1 MNKLMTSLLFI
12 SAVTMANAQMPVVTY
27 PWPPVCWTN
36 AVIVNPNENDE
47 YQALSKQARSLVLG
61 GKLEEA
67 DALASKLRTS
77 KSTFRDG
84 EWKLRAFYNG
94 FLTPTDES
102 SESQWKTMIAS
113 VENWRA
119 VKTNSVSARIAL
131 AVALTGFGWHARGS
145 GWGETVTED
154 GAKKMEERLN
164 NAVVVLRS
172 AKDLPEKCPHWYAA
186 IQKVAL
192 GLGWDR
198 ASCDAILKEA
208 ISFEP
213 KYYAFYEYHA
223 YYLLPRWYGE
233 PGDWEAFAKKATV
246 VDPTIYPRILCYFYT
261 SGVGNVF
268 KESQDASWILA
279 KKGFTT
285 WVDKCPDSFE
295 AKSFYCMFCGFVND
309 CEQMKTLFR
318 QIGDSV
324 DLTVWRTVDEFRE
337 KRYWLHKWGGR
348 MGPPRD
354 K

>member
-1 MNKLMTSLLFI
+1 
-12 SAVTMANAQMPVVTY
+12 MAGTVHFCGREA
-27 PWPPVCWTN
+27 
-36 AVIVNPNENDE
+36 
-47 YQALSKQARSLVLG
+47 LG
-61 GKLEEA
+61 GAEVDVFSYACRLQAKQPPGQRYFSDCPWVSLW
-67 DALASKLRTS
+67 DAN
-77 KSTFRDG
+77 D
-84 EWKLRAFYNG
+84 
-94 FLTPTDES
+94 
-102 SESQWKTMIAS
+102 
-113 VENWRA
+113 
-119 VKTNSVSARIAL
+119 
-131 AVALTGFGWHARGS
+131 
-145 GWGETVTED
+145 
-154 GAKKMEERLN
+154 
-164 NAVVVLRS
+164 
-172 AKDLPEKCPHWYAA
+172 
-186 IQKVAL
+186 
-192 GLGWDR
+192 
-198 ASCDAILKEA
+198 
-208 ISFEP
+208 
-213 KYYAFYEYHA
+213 AFYEYHA

-246 VDPTIYPRILCYFYT
+246 VDPTIYPRILCYFYM

-279 KKGFTT
+279 KNGFTT